1 MSLTTPEKIRKLQ
14 RAFYV
19 KAKEQP
25 NQRFHQLYD
34 KVWRE
39 DIVRYAYQRCKA
51 NQGAAGVDGQSFDQI
66 EEYGRERWVGEL
78 AEEVRHKGYRP
89 AAIRRVWIG
98 KANGGRRPLGI
109 ATIRERVVQMA
120 MVLVIEPIFEADLEP
135 EQYGYR
141 PKRSA
146 QDAVRAVH
154 SWLRKGHREVID
166 ADLSGY
172 FDSIPHAELMQCVAR
187 RISDREM
194 LVLIK
199 RFLKAPVRDRDE
211 AGPSGKQ
218 KETGQGTPQGSP
230 LSPLLANLYI
240 RRFILGWKQRG
251 GMERY
256 GAHIVNYAD
265 DFVVCGKQ
273 GAADALVEV
282 RRIMEPLKLRMNE
295 DKTRVQRVPEESF
308 DFLGYTF
315 GRCYSTQTG
324 RSYIGTR
331 PSAILKM
338 AAQVREEWVRRV
350 VGHVVE
356 NPLRRDNALTGGG
369 PAGAAGVGRG
379 FAQARGRR
387 DARPPLRAGEAG
399 RLRGC
404 RRVESGGCGP
414 LCPGHA
420 RRRALPQHGFE
431 QSRPAGEAEPLREE
445 SQRLE
450 EPPPGAGPVAALP
463 PQVGDTVQDRVEGE
477 GE

>member
-78 AEEVRHKGYRP
+78 AEELRHKGYRP

-194 LVLIK
+194 LALIK

-308 DFLGYTF
+308 DFLGVHLWSMLLHPDGAQLHRHPSIEDEDRPIVSGHQPRY
-315 GRCYSTQTG
+315 GAEPALVGCHGHGS
-324 RSYIGTR
+324 RSESEAGGFNYFCLGPVNSAYRAVDQHTR
-331 PSAILKM
+331 YRLR
-338 AAQVREEWVRRV
+338 QW
-350 VGHVVE
+350 
-356 NPLRRDNALTGGG
+356 LRRKQQGRNR
-369 PAGAAGVGRG
+369 PGVMTYPDEYLYETLG
-379 FAQARGRR
+379 
-387 DARPPLRAGEAG
+387 L
-399 RLRGC
+399 
-404 RRVESGGCGP
+404 V
-414 LCPGHA
+414 
-420 RRRALPQHGFE
+420 
-431 QSRPAGEAEPLREE
+431 
-445 SQRLE
+445 RLE
-450 EPPPGAGPVAALP
+450 GRTRNFPWAKA
-463 PQVGDTVQDRVEGE
+463 
-477 GE
+477 